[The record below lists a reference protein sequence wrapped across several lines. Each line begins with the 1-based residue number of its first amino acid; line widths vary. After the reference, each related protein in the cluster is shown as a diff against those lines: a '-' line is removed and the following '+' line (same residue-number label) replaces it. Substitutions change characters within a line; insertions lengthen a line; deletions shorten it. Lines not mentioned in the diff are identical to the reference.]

1 MPAKSISCDMALAVG
16 DRMPFDRLERREF
29 IILLG
34 GAVAAWPIAARG
46 QQRATV
52 PRLGALLFS
61 TPQADPQMQ
70 LVHSGLRELGY
81 VAGQNLIVFY
91 RYAEGKPDRLADLA
105 AALVGEKP
113 DLLLA
118 LGGDVAP
125 YAVKATS
132 TIPIVF
138 LSSADPI
145 RLGLAAS
152 LARPGGNATGIT
164 LLLDDTAS
172 KRLELLKEVVPRVK
186 HAAFLWNPDHPD
198 NELREAERAAQS
210 LSVRL
215 QLVEMRGSG
224 DVDAALRAV
233 TDAGCDA
240 LYVVSSRQ
248 TVLNTSRIVDFA
260 TRHRL
265 PLAGGWGAWAHA
277 GGLLSYG
284 PNINDMMRLL
294 VAYVDKVLKGAKPA
308 DLPIEQP
315 TKFELVINVK
325 VAKSIG
331 VDVPPILLS
340 RADEVIE

>member
-1 MPAKSISCDMALAVG
+1 MALAVG

-284 PNINDMMRLL
+284 PNINDMMRRL

-308 DLPIEQP
+308 DLPIQQP

>member
-1 MPAKSISCDMALAVG
+1 MALAVG

-198 NELREAERAAQS
+198 DELREAERAAQS

-233 TDAGCDA
+233 TGAGCDA

-284 PNINDMMRLL
+284 PNINDMMRRL

-315 TKFELVINVK
+315 TKFELVINLK
-325 VAKSIG
+325 TAKALGITIPQS
-331 VDVPPILLS
+331 VLL
-340 RADEVIE
+340 RADEVIQ

>member
-1 MPAKSISCDMALAVG
+1 MALAVG

-61 TPQADPQMQ
+61 TPEADPQMQ

-284 PNINDMMRLL
+284 PNINDMMRRL

-315 TKFELVINVK
+315 TKFEFVINVK